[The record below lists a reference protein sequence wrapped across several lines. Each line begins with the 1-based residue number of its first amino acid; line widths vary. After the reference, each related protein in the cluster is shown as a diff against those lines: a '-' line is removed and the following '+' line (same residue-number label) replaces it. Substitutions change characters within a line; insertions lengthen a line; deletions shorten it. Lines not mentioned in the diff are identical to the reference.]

1 MATALEVITRALR
14 RLKVYAAGEE
24 IGSEDAEDCLTALN
38 DMLFGWSINGIDI
51 AHVAL
56 DLSDVLDVPDDHLK
70 QSRSALPS
78 GLHRSSRPR
87 SRRLTRLSQTRAGRL

>member
-56 DLSDVLDVPDDHLK
+56 DLSTFSTFP
-70 QSRSALPS
+70 
-78 GLHRSSRPR
+78 
-87 SRRLTRLSQTRAGRL
+87 TTI